1 MKKKILTLCLAAIM
15 CVSFAAC
22 GNTDNTNNNSTSV
35 EKESDNVS
43 TPIRTDYST
52 VDEYLSDATKGV
64 EKKTSSMVDT
74 IALIAKNDAKN
85 ISDNQVEEA
94 ISFIRDTY
102 PNYFDNETTM
112 EKMMYY
118 GNLLSY
124 AFDESDPKAILGTD
138 ANQVVKYVYR
148 GAEAVDDTGTQENL
162 NQIQKD
168 LSVIQ

>member
-74 IALIAKNDAKN
+74 LSLIH
-85 ISDNQVEEA
+85 I
-94 ISFIRDTY
+94 
-102 PNYFDNETTM
+102 
-112 EKMMYY
+112 
-118 GNLLSY
+118 
-124 AFDESDPKAILGTD
+124 
-138 ANQVVKYVYR
+138 
-148 GAEAVDDTGTQENL
+148 
-162 NQIQKD
+162 
-168 LSVIQ
+168 